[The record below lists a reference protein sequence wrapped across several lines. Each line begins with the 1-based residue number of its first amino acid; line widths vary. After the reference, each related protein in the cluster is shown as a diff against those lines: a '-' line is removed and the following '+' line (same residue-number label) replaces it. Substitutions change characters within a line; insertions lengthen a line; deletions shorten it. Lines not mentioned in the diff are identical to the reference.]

1 MALDG
6 EGNAEEPVYGSR
18 LLKYDL
24 TTGGCE
30 EHHLGE
36 GVRGGEPV
44 FAPRSP
50 DAAEDD
56 GWIMTIVHDERSGK
70 SALNI
75 ADARDFTGPPVARV
89 HLPQRVPYGA
99 HGNWIPD
106 GTLRRASAGAALY
119 RGVPIEQEY
128 EFKGDCAGEAATCG
142 AEFTPRR
149 RKVRRRTP
157 PARTARGR

>member
-1 MALDG
+1 
-6 EGNAEEPVYGSR
+6 
-18 LLKYDL
+18 
-24 TTGGCE
+24 
-30 EHHLGE
+30 
-36 GVRGGEPV
+36 V

-106 GTLRRASAGAALY
+106 GTLR
-119 RGVPIEQEY
+119 
-128 EFKGDCAGEAATCG
+128 
-142 AEFTPRR
+142 
-149 RKVRRRTP
+149 
-157 PARTARGR
+157 

>member
-106 GTLRRASAGAALY
+106 GTLR
-119 RGVPIEQEY
+119 
-128 EFKGDCAGEAATCG
+128 
-142 AEFTPRR
+142 
-149 RKVRRRTP
+149 
-157 PARTARGR
+157 